1 MNALSPT
8 PATMRPASTTNTELP
23 PQTIVKRGSI
33 RRHLALMLM
42 AFTGLLWAI
51 VTAFGLYGVR
61 HEAEEVVDAQLTLAG
76 HVLLTMLAHE
86 MHEGYANP
94 GHAFARI
101 VPDIFPAS
109 GYSHVDPPAFIV
121 RGADNHLILHSKSA
135 KPLVPVIDQA
145 VPPGFDTRTVGTT
158 EWRLLVLQDPETGL
172 WVAVAHPTHLQE
184 ELAYELAY
192 NFIGPLLLA
201 LPMLWFIIYLS
212 VKRGLKPLR
221 RLAAKVSRRSVNDS
235 TALTDE
241 QVPVEALPLTQ
252 ALDDLLQR
260 LEQSHRREQR
270 FIADAT
276 HELRTPLA
284 GLKTQAQVAIG
295 AANSKQRNAAL
306 ASLNQ
311 GVDHAT
317 RLIAQLLTLARLDHQ
332 PCDDEGKPGDLL
344 DVALNLCM
352 ELSQRALDAGV
363 ELSLSGDESCLVPAD
378 RTLLSILVRN
388 LVENAIQYGGN
399 GGEINIGV
407 ECDDQTVVLTV
418 RDHGQGVP
426 EQDLERVFERFYRS
440 ANHYAP
446 GSGLGLSIVR
456 AIADS
461 CAAEISL
468 SNHPEGGLSVAV
480 TFPRA

>member
-1 MNALSPT
+1 MNIRAQT
-8 PATMRPASTTNTELP
+8 PATTRPASTAGTDRP
-23 PQTIVKRGSI
+23 PQAIVKRGSI
-33 RRHLALMLM
+33 HHHLALMLM

-61 HEAEEVVDAQLTLAG
+61 HEAEEVVDSQLTLAG

-86 MHEGYANP
+86 MHEGYTNP

-109 GYSHVDPPAFIV
+109 GLSHIDPPAFIV
-121 RGADNHLILHSKSA
+121 RGTDNQLILHSKSA
-135 KPLVPVIDQA
+135 EPLIPIIDQA
-145 VPPGFDTRTVGTT
+145 VPPGFDTRTVDTT
-158 EWRLLVLQDPETGL
+158 EWRLLVSQDPETGL
-172 WVAVAHPTHLQE
+172 WVAVAHPTRLQQ

-201 LPMLWFIIYLS
+201 LPTLWFIIFLS

-221 RLAAKVSRRSVNDS
+221 RLAAKVTQRSVNDS
-235 TALTDE
+235 TALSDE

-260 LEQSHRREQR
+260 LERSHRREQR

-295 AANSKQRNAAL
+295 AASSKQRNAAL
-306 ASLNQ
+306 VSLNQ

-317 RLIAQLLTLARLDHQ
+317 RLIAQLLTLARIDHQ
-332 PCDDEGKPGDLL
+332 PHDHGGKPSDLL
-344 DVALNLCM
+344 DVALKLCM
-352 ELSQRALDAGV
+352 ALSQQALDAGV
-363 ELSLSGDESCLVPAD
+363 ELSLSGDDCCPVAAD
-378 RTLLSILVRN
+378 HTLLSILVRN
-388 LVENAIQYGGN
+388 LVENAIQYGAN
-399 GGEINIGV
+399 RSEIDIGV
-407 ECDDQTVVLTV
+407 ECDHQTVVLTV
-418 RDHGQGVP
+418 RDHGKGVP
-426 EQDLERVFERFYRS
+426 EQDLDRIFERFYRS
-440 ANHYAP
+440 TNHYVP

-461 CAAEISL
+461 CAAEVSL
-468 SNHPEGGLSVAV
+468 SNLPEGGLSVAV
-480 TFPRA
+480 AFPKA